1 MNKVT
6 PFLEMLS
13 TRPFDATL
21 DMSSRKPWQSLEK
34 HLALIQFTNL
44 YLSGALHRRRRES
57 RFSGLLRRH
66 R

>member
-44 YLSGALHRRRRES
+44 YLSGAHIAAGEKVVS
-57 RFSGLLRRH
+57 PGC
-66 R
+66 